1 MCLLTEVAHAS
12 ADEMRVVGDSY
23 VVGSDS
29 FQDDVTFCGQR
40 NLMAMR
46 SDQSMKGKVVLV
58 TGANGGLGTYVTQA
72 FLDAGATV
80 VGTSRKIQQ
89 SDFNNP
95 NFTALAAEISTPEG
109 AKTLVDQVVAGF
121 GKLDVFAHTVGGFA
135 GGQSIADTDD
145 ATFQR
150 MLDLN
155 LNCVFHILRAAIPPL
170 RKTGDGRIIAIGSR
184 AALEPGAGVGAYS
197 ASKAAMVSLIRTV
210 ALENKDA
217 GLTANAI
224 LPGTMDTPANRKAI
238 PNADVSKWVQP
249 ATVAELVVWLAGE
262 AGKDVNGSV
271 IPVYGKDA

>member
-1 MCLLTEVAHAS
+1 
-12 ADEMRVVGDSY
+12 
-23 VVGSDS
+23 
-29 FQDDVTFCGQR
+29 
-40 NLMAMR
+40 
-46 SDQSMKGKVVLV
+46 MKGKVVLV

-89 SDFNNP
+89 SDFNHA
-95 NFTALAAEISTPEG
+95 NFTALPAEISTREG
-109 AKTLVDQVVAGF
+109 ARVLVDQVVARF
-121 GKLDVFAHTVGGFA
+121 GKLDVLAHTVGGFA
-135 GGQSIADTDD
+135 GGQSIVETDD

-150 MLDLN
+150 MFDLN
-155 LNCVFHILRAAIPPL
+155 LNSVFHILRAAVPRL

-217 GLTANAI
+217 GLTANVI

-238 PNADVSKWVQP
+238 PNADFSKWVRP
-249 ATVAELVVWLAGE
+249 ATVASLITWLAGD
-262 AGKDVNGSV
+262 AGKDVNGAV
-271 IPVYGKDA
+271 IPVYGSDV

>member
-29 FQDDVTFCGQR
+29 FQDEVTFCGQR

-121 GKLDVFAHTVGGFA
+121 GKLDVLAHTVGGFA